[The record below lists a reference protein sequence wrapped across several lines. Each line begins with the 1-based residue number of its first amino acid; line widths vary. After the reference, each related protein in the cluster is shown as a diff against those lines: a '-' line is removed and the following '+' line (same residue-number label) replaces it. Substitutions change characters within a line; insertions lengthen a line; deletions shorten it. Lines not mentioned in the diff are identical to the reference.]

1 MVVAAGVV
9 PDSEDAEASLREMLA
24 AALAANARLA
34 RLAEELREENARLRA
49 ETRHKR
55 LTWPFCSGWCSGGR
69 RSGCGR
75 SRRRTTAGRRVRAG
89 SAGAARAGNA
99 ARGRERGGGI
109 TRTCPGS
116 R

>member
-1 MVVAAGVV
+1 L
-9 PDSEDAEASLREMLA
+9 SRIREDAEASLREMMA
-24 AALAANARLA
+24 AALEANARLA

-49 ETRHKR
+49 ENAAQAADLAVLQRMV
-55 LTWPFCSGWCSGGR
+55 SGGR
-69 RSGCGR
+69 RSDCGR
-75 SRRRTTAGRRVRAG
+75 SRRRTAAGRRIRAG